1 MKYLAVCLLLLT
13 GCTEST
19 KRKFKT
25 FTSEYTGGL
34 NRVCTVYS
42 LNGDIIKIFKGSF
55 DIQEGERKLQFDLDG
70 KRKTIYNSPVICE
83 EI

>member
-1 MKYLAVCLLLLT
+1 MKYLAVCLLLLA

-42 LNGDIIKIFKGSF
+42 LDGSIIRQFKGSF
-55 DIQEGERKLQFDLDG
+55 DVVKSENKLQFDMNG
-70 KRKTIYNSPVICE
+70 KRISIYNSPVVCE